1 MDNTFYN
8 NLFGRIRAFNDKI
21 PRVRTSRQK
30 YRRCVTIRGRKMK
43 RCTTVVRYVKN
54 NSGKKRLVKRKKR
67 FLSSKKRLVTSKKRI
82 LKKSTKKNTTRKSV
96 KKTKNNAR
104 NSPGRK
110 SPPVSATAFRVGSI
124 GRGLDTKLW
133 VVKKGSNGVKRWV
146 KYKKI
151 K

>member
-1 MDNTFYN
+1 MDTTFYK

-21 PRVRTSRQK
+21 PHVRTSRQK
-30 YRRCVTIRGRKMK
+30 YKRCITIRGRKMK
-43 RCTTVVRYVKN
+43 RCRTVVRYVKN

-67 FLSSKKRLVTSKKRI
+67 LVKRKKRL
-82 LKKSTKKNTTRKSV
+82 LKKSTKKNTTKKSV

-124 GRGLDTKLW
+124 GRGLDKKLW
-133 VVKKGSNGVKRWV
+133 VIKKGSNGVKRWV

>member
-1 MDNTFYN
+1 
-8 NLFGRIRAFNDKI
+8 
-21 PRVRTSRQK
+21 
-30 YRRCVTIRGRKMK
+30 MK
-43 RCTTVVRYVKN
+43 RCRTVVRYVKN

-67 FLSSKKRLVTSKKRI
+67 LVKRKKRL
-82 LKKSTKKNTTRKSV
+82 LKKSTKKNTTKKSV

-124 GRGLDTKLW
+124 GRGLDKKLW
-133 VVKKGSNGVKRWV
+133 VIKKGSNGVKRWV